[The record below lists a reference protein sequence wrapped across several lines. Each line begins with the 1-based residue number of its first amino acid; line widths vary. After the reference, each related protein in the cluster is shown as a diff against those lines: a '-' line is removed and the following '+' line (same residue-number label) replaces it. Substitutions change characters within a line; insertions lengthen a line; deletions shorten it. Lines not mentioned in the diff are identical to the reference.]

1 MKNEK
6 ERPVRWGI
14 LTIIICCL
22 FALWI
27 GELCKDAGVF
37 IIMLTVNIFVP
48 LIYKKYKLYNYILAF
63 TMLIIL
69 GGAAAGYPGMEGTLT
84 IVEVTLFYVVFG
96 GASLF
101 LKYFMKM
108 IAFRE
113 QEIAEKE
120 KSVDDMSKLVY
131 AKCMEARAA
140 NRAKS
145 EFLSQM
151 SHEIRTPINAII
163 GMNEMIMRESEDEQ
177 ILEYADAVSNSAAA
191 LLSIVNDILDIS
203 KIEAGKMEIVAAQYE
218 IASLAVDG
226 YNMTVNRAEDK
237 GLAFRVECDE
247 ALPVCLVGDMIRIR
261 QIILNLLSN
270 AVKYTESGQVILR
283 MSGERTEDGQFA
295 LLIQVEDTGIGMKE
309 ESLQKLFGKFER
321 FDLKR
326 NQGIEGTGLG
336 MAITRQL
343 VELMSGTIEVNS
355 TYGKGSV
362 FTVKLPQKIADAT
375 PLGTF
380 DINKQ
385 RVDKNVK
392 HNSRKFSAETARV
405 LVVDDVGMNLR
416 VFQNLLKRNK
426 VCVNLASSGQKCLEM
441 VASTQYDVIFMDHMM
456 PVMDGIETFHKMQEL
471 DRNPNKDTPVI
482 MLTANALTGMR
493 GKYLEEGF
501 TDYLSKPVSGEA
513 LENML
518 MRYLPKDKIR
528 YESENADQ
536 EQNGMIVEEGLERN
550 GEQTG
555 ITAGACQEQDGNQA
569 GQNPPAP
576 DMEPGTG
583 LAGFKKCVSDL
594 DMATALDY
602 CGGSEEFYIEL
613 LHDFANERTDEKL
626 TALFDKEDWK
636 NYAVEVH
643 GLKGVSR
650 TLGLMELGD
659 MAEKMQFAAQEPDPE
674 YIGAHHEELL
684 GKYGYI
690 IKCISRM

>member
-1 MKNEK
+1 MKREK
-6 ERPVRWGI
+6 EHPMLWGI
-14 LTIIICCL
+14 LTVVICSGI
-22 FALWI
+22 ALWV

-48 LIYKKYKLYNYILAF
+48 LIYRQYKLYNYILALTLVF
-63 TMLIIL
+63 IL
-69 GGAAAGYPGMEGTLT
+69 GMAVAGYPGMEGTLT
-84 IVEVTLFYVVFG
+84 IVEVTLFYTVFG

-108 IAFRE
+108 IEFRE
-113 QEIAEKE
+113 QELVEQE

-131 AKCMEARAA
+131 AKCMEARTA

-163 GMNEMIMRESEDEQ
+163 GMNEMIMRESEDDQ

-203 KIEAGKMEIVAAQYE
+203 KIEAGKMEIVTAQYE

-247 ALPVCLVGDMIRIR
+247 TLPVCLVGDMIRIR
-261 QIILNLLSN
+261 QIMLNLLSN

-283 MSGERTEDGQFA
+283 MSGERTSEGQFT
-295 LLIQVEDTGIGMKE
+295 LLIQVEDTGIGIRE

-343 VELMSGTIEVNS
+343 VELMGGTIEVNS

-362 FTVKLPQKIADAT
+362 FAVKLPQKIADAT
-375 PLGTF
+375 PLGAF
-380 DINKQ
+380 DINEQ
-385 RVDKNVK
+385 RVDKSMK

-405 LVVDDVGMNLR
+405 LVVDDVEMNLR

-426 VCVNLASSGQKCLEM
+426 VCVSLASSGQKCLEM

-471 DRNPNKDTPVI
+471 DSNPNKDTPVI

-528 YESENADQ
+528 YENEIADREQSGTIMEENPEQKSDQAADPLTP
-536 EQNGMIVEEGLERN
+536 E
-550 GEQTG
+550 
-555 ITAGACQEQDGNQA
+555 
-569 GQNPPAP
+569 
-576 DMEPGTG
+576 MEPGTG
-583 LAGFKKCVSDL
+583 LAGLKKCVPDL
-594 DMATALDY
+594 DMTTALDY

-626 TALFDKEDWK
+626 SGLFEKEDWK
-636 NYAVEVH
+636 NYAVQVH

-659 MAEKMQFAAQEPDPE
+659 MAEKMQFAAQEPDLE

-684 GKYGYI
+684 GKYSFI
-690 IKCISRM
+690 SKCISCM